1 MLFKWLDTGEAERFA
16 REMAGL
22 VLSELSGSA
31 HKRDAKFAARAE
43 KVLIRV
49 DNRVKD
55 FRRGQALNFYKKSKL
70 ANTFLWTLKDGGCPE
85 DYANELTEWLTL
97 RL

>member
-1 MLFKWLDTGEAERFA
+1 
-16 REMAGL
+16 MATL
-22 VLSELSGSA
+22 VLSELSASV

-49 DNRVKD
+49 DRQVQE
-55 FRRGQALNFYKKSKL
+55 FRSRQRLNFYKRSKA
-70 ANTFLWTLKDGGCPE
+70 ANTFLWALKDGGCPPE
-85 DYANELTEWLTL
+85 YASELTEWLAL